1 MKKWLV
7 RWGAW
12 MLAVLA
18 SGLLSACDGGGGG
31 GESYKNFDFGDNDRN
46 KVVAL
51 GDSITKGGT
60 CDGDGAPYPRRIA
73 DITGLNVIN
82 AGVDAEQSSRS
93 AARTGGVLRKYKPG
107 FLLILTGHNDA
118 IFGRDYN
125 AVIGNLRS
133 IVRQAKNNKT
143 VPIIATLLP
152 ISAPRSFATGP
163 AEEYN
168 VGIRQMAKEEGA
180 KLVSLDREFGS
191 SGDLQCDGLH
201 PNDQGTAVIAN
212 AFADKLP

>member
-1 MKKWLV
+1 MKNARFRLV
-7 RWGAW
+7 ACG
-12 MLAVLA
+12 LAVLA

-46 KVVAL
+46 KVVVL
-51 GDSITKGGT
+51 GDSITKGGN
-60 CDGDGAPYPRRIA
+60 CDGEGAPYPRRIG
-73 DITGLNVIN
+73 DITGLSVIN
-82 AGVDAEQSSRS
+82 AGVDAEQTSRS
-93 AARTGGVLRKYKPG
+93 ASRTGSLLRKFKPG
-107 FLLILTGHNDA
+107 FLIILTGHNDA

-125 AVIGNLRS
+125 AVIGNLRN

-143 VPIIATLLP
+143 VPIIGTLLP

-163 AEEYN
+163 AQDYS

-180 KLVSLDREFGS
+180 KLVDIEREFGS

-201 PNDQGTAVIAN
+201 PNDQGNAVLAN